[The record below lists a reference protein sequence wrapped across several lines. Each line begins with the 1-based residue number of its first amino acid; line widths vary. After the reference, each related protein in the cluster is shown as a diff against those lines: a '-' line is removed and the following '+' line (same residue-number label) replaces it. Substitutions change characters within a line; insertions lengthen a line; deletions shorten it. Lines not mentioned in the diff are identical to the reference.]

1 MRKDF
6 GDSDLEAQFDLVWNA
21 LPQDVRDG
29 LQAELRLVTDKYE
42 ECEVTGYIDKHPE
55 LDAVTY
61 SERGN
66 VDIYLDAPSLEE
78 HEDKAQFVI
87 ARELARIHLG
97 NVPTLR
103 SIQLT
108 HSNEEQHFD
117 LAEDWGFSYGEGY

>member
-1 MRKDF
+1 MKKNF

-42 ECEVTGYIDKHPE
+42 ETKVTAYIDQHPE

-61 SERGN
+61 SDRGKI
-66 VDIYLDAPSLEE
+66 DIYLAPSLEE
-78 HEDKAQFVI
+78 SEDKAQFVI

-97 NVPTLR
+97 NVPTLK
-103 SIQLT
+103 SIQIINYDEVEA
-108 HSNEEQHFD
+108 HD
-117 LAEDWGFSYGEGY
+117 LAGEWGF

>member
-42 ECEVTGYIDKHPE
+42 ECEVTGYIDQHPE

-61 SERGN
+61 SDRGKI
-66 VDIYLDAPSLEE
+66 DIYLAPSLEE
-78 HEDKAQFVI
+78 SKDKAQFVI
-87 ARELARIHLG
+87 ASALARIHLG
-97 NVPTLR
+97 NVPTLK
-103 SIQLT
+103 SIELI
-108 HSNEEQHFD
+108 HWNEEQHFD

>member
-1 MRKDF
+1 MKKNF

-42 ECEVTGYIDKHPE
+42 ETKVTAYIDQHPE

-61 SERGN
+61 SDRGN
-66 VDIYLDAPSLEE
+66 VDIYLAPSLEE
-78 HEDKAQFVI
+78 SEDKAQFAI

-97 NVPTLR
+97 NVPTLK
-103 SIQLT
+103 SIQIINYDEVEA
-108 HSNEEQHFD
+108 HD
-117 LAEDWGFSYGEGY
+117 LAGEWGF